1 MGYQSD
7 LAKVK
12 GLGASK
18 HGFSHWWMQRL
29 TAVLLVPTGLFVLIS
44 LMQLNTLAATS
55 VLAWMQNP
63 MNAILLLLFLL
74 TASYHGALGLQV
86 VVEDYI
92 SSNSL
97 QLILQYLIKLSM
109 ILLMMVN
116 TYSVS
121 SVLFG

>member
-1 MGYQSD
+1 MNYQSD

-12 GLGASK
+12 GLGSAK
-18 HGFSHWWMQRL
+18 HGFGHWWMQRL
-29 TAVLLVPTGLFVLIS
+29 SAILLVPTGLFVLIS
-44 LMQLNTLAATS
+44 LLRLDTLTAAS
-55 VLAWMQNP
+55 MVAWMQSP
-63 MNAILLLLFLL
+63 VHSILLLLFTL

-86 VVEDYI
+86 VIEDYV
-92 SSNSL
+92 SSHTWHFV
-97 QLILQYLIKLSM
+97 LQYLVKLSM